1 MVGTTMLAAAG
12 ERREAFILWRT
23 ESAGAGALRRGG
35 PHMVREAVIIRIPRP
50 LQKSAGVRGSGR
62 TVGWVGEGGC

>member
-1 MVGTTMLAAAG
+1 
-12 ERREAFILWRT
+12 
-23 ESAGAGALRRGG
+23 
-35 PHMVREAVIIRIPRP
+35 MVREAVIIRIPRP